1 MAKTDFLN
9 GINMHGNA
17 IENCP
22 SFVTGLSIDGNKIYW
37 KINEENQLLLA
48 IGDYLTTK
56 TVDSILNLAV
66 EVDPQG
72 GLTTTEQGLG
82 VDSSAFQTKITETNK
97 LD

>member
-1 MAKTDFLN
+1 MN
-9 GINMHGNA
+9 GNA

-22 SFVTGLSIDGNKIYW
+22 SFVTGLSIEGNKIYW
-37 KINEENQLLLA
+37 KIDDKNQLLLA

-56 TVDSILNLAV
+56 TVGDILELAV

-72 GLTTTEQGLG
+72 GLTDTGQGLG
-82 VDSSAFQTKITETNK
+82 VDSSAFQTKITESNK